1 MHDIDTSA
9 DSTPCHP
16 DTRESFPLQ
25 NATDGI
31 CQYRQQVALDRTTLP
46 RATAECNQRTKMF
59 EPDKAADAACSRRAP
74 WAYLTST
81 FLPSASLPVQDRP
94 PSQLHIRLLQSGRNH
109 VQLSSKARIANLVRL
124 FAHHGSVVVAR
135 PATTR
140 RASPFQW
147 IFSSSGSPH
156 CASTQLFGTS
166 RGWHRTTMA
175 TSPDFPSAQLLEKKA
190 RVTVQWL
197 LRNGRGDR
205 WLM

>member
-1 MHDIDTSA
+1 MQLSPPINSYPLSSFHPLRLDLMHDIDTSA
-9 DSTPCHP
+9 DSTPCRP
-16 DTRESFPLQ
+16 DTRETFPLQ

-31 CQYRQQVALDRTTLP
+31 CQYRQQEALDRTRLP

-59 EPDKAADAACSRRAP
+59 EPDKAADAACSRRAS

-81 FLPSASLPVQDRP
+81 FLPSASLVVQNRL

-109 VQLSSKARIANLVRL
+109 VQPSSKARIANLVRL

-135 PATTR
+135 LATTR

-156 CASTQLFGTS
+156 LCIHTAFRHISRVASHNHG
-166 RGWHRTTMA
+166 HE
-175 TSPDFPSAQLLEKKA
+175 P
-190 RVTVQWL
+190 
-197 LRNGRGDR
+197 
-205 WLM
+205 

>member
-1 MHDIDTSA
+1 MASVNIANRRHWTGADFLERQPSA
-9 DSTPCHP
+9 IKKQKCSNPTK
-16 DTRESFPLQ
+16 LQ
-25 NATDGI
+25 
-31 CQYRQQVALDRTTLP
+31 TLH
-46 RATAECNQRTKMF
+46 
-59 EPDKAADAACSRRAP
+59 AADELPGHILPQHSSLRPRSQFR
-74 WAYLTST
+74 TGRHHSST
-81 FLPSASLPVQDRP
+81 FASYKAVA
-94 PSQLHIRLLQSGRNH
+94 NH
-109 VQLSSKARIANLVRL
+109 VQPSSKARIANLVRL